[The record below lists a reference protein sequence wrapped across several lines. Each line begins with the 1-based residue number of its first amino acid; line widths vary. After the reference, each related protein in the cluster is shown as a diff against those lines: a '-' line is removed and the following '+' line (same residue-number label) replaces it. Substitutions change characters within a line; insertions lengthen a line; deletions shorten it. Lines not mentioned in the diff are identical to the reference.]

1 VRKLSYLDEPGVR
14 SGVSPE
20 LRDVDDAE
28 LVARYLDAGDDEGL
42 AAMGELF
49 RRHYEKVVTWCL
61 RMTGNRDD
69 ARDLAQGIFV
79 RVQRNL
85 ASFRGQSKFTT
96 WLYAIVRSECMTFL
110 KARPARGEQAS
121 EEEAYDVA
129 DPAASAD
136 DGLDRERSARM
147 ISELLDAELDAVEKQ
162 VFTLHYGEDVPIA
175 AITRLLSLQ
184 NRSGAKAFIVS
195 ARRKLARAV
204 ARLRATESR
213 LDPLG
218 DR

>member
-1 VRKLSYLDEPGVR
+1 VSDENVTR
-14 SGVSPE
+14 E
-20 LRDVDDAE
+20 HRDLDDAD
-28 LVARYLDAGDDEGL
+28 LVALYLASSGNEG
-42 AAMGELF
+42 AAALTTLF
-49 RRHYEKVVTWCL
+49 GRHYEKVVTWCV

-69 ARDLAQGIFV
+69 AYDLAQGIFI

-85 ASFRGQSKFTT
+85 ASFRGQAKFTT

-110 KARPARGEQAS
+110 KARPARGERAS
-121 EEEAYDVA
+121 EQEALDVL
-129 DPAASAD
+129 DPAANAD
-136 DGLDRERSARM
+136 VSLARERSSRM
-147 ISELLDAELDAVEKQ
+147 VRELIDGELDAVEKQ

-204 ARLRATESR
+204 ARLRATELR
-213 LDPLG
+213 LDALG
-218 DR
+218 ER

>member
-1 VRKLSYLDEPGVR
+1 MQIVTREHR
-14 SGVSPE
+14 E
-20 LRDVDDAE
+20 LDDAE
-28 LVARYLDAGDDEGL
+28 LVALYLASAGDEGT
-42 AAMGELF
+42 AALTTLF
-49 RRHYEKVVTWCL
+49 GRHYEKVVTWCV

-69 ARDLAQGIFV
+69 AYDLAQGIFM

-85 ASFRGQSKFTT
+85 ASFRGQAKFTT

-110 KARPARGEQAS
+110 KARPARGERAAEQ
-121 EEEAYDVA
+121 EALDVL
-129 DPAASAD
+129 DPSANAD
-136 DGLDRERSARM
+136 DSLERERSVRM
-147 ISELLDAELDAVEKQ
+147 VRELIDCELDAVEKQ

-204 ARLRATESR
+204 ARLRATELR
-213 LDPLG
+213 LNPLG

>member
-1 VRKLSYLDEPGVR
+1 MTREH
-14 SGVSPE
+14 
-20 LRDVDDAE
+20 RDLDDAE
-28 LVARYLDAGDDEGL
+28 LVALYLASSGGEG
-42 AAMGELF
+42 AAALSALF
-49 RRHYEKVVTWCL
+49 GRHYERVVTWCV

-69 ARDLAQGIFV
+69 AYDLAQGIFV

-85 ASFRGQSKFTT
+85 ASFRGQAKFTT

-110 KARPARGEQAS
+110 KARPARGERAPEQ
-121 EEEAYDVA
+121 EALDVLDTTA
-129 DPAASAD
+129 NPD
-136 DGLDRERSARM
+136 DCLARERSVRM
-147 ISELLDAELDAVEKQ
+147 VRELLDGELDAVEKQ

-175 AITRLLSLQ
+175 SITRLLSLQ

-204 ARLRATESR
+204 GRLRATELR
-213 LDPLG
+213 LNPLG